1 MKLYEILW
9 NKMFGDKTPAAPKP
23 QMKTKQNYNPIGC
36 DLNSIVKIDAID
48 FRDYRFSVKEVKN
61 HSIIMGGKTHN
72 MVDFILESNKFNEGK
87 TFCLRVVPNKNSKSS
102 KTYRILVMNLY
113 DSLAYDEGLHGVVKD
128 DTKKFVIDDDTDES
142 NIIHDEFWR
151 VNDVGISYSSNV
163 KSLPE
168 DKCEIEFW
176 DYSRNTDVDGV
187 EVEEFVFVQMDKKTG
202 WFEIWRGSE
211 VDPNKVEVF

>member
-1 MKLYEILW
+1 MKLYELLW
-9 NKMFGDKTPAAPKP
+9 NKMFGDKIPAKP
-23 QMKTKQNYNPIGC
+23 QIKIKPNYNPIGC

-48 FRDYRFSVKEVKN
+48 FRDYRFSVKEIKN

-72 MVDFILESNKFNEGK
+72 MVDFILESNKFNDGQNL
-87 TFCLRVVPNKNSKSS
+87 CLRVVPNKNSKSS

-113 DSLAYDEGLHGVVKD
+113 DSIAYDEGLHGVVKD

-151 VNDVGISYSSNV
+151 VNDVGLSYSSNV